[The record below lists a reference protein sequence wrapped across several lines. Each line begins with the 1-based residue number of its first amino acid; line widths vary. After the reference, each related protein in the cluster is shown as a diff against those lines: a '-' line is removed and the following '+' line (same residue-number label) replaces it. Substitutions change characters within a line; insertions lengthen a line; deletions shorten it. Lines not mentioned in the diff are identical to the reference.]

1 MIALAFVGLATS
13 SMAQDYNVV
22 PTKKYS
28 VATNSFWANWFISV
42 GGQYQASRVP
52 NSKACNSILM

>member
-1 MIALAFVGLATS
+1 MSHSLTSKTMIMKNDKPFNNKRNMKKLMIALAFVGLATS

-28 VATNSFWANWFISV
+28 VAI
-42 GGQYQASRVP
+42 
-52 NSKACNSILM
+52 KC